1 MDSGQRLS
9 GRRPARGAAPP
20 DASAPPELERAR
32 RQVEQCRDA
41 HAHSGYYQVA
51 EPDMETQWRDLI
63 LPLIGGM
70 DFSHVVELAP
80 GHGRNTLRLMERAR
94 TIDLIDVN
102 QTCIDACRTRLG
114 DGTTRCRLRYHVGD
128 GLSLAPIADASATL
142 VYSWDSVVHFD
153 REVVR
158 RYVLEFARVLVPGGS
173 GFIHH
178 SNYAALCAE
187 GEGEVW
193 DENPNWRSNVS
204 RELFARYCDD
214 AGLEVIRQQLIPW
227 FIEDL
232 DCLSTFRKPA

>member
-1 MDSGQRLS
+1 V
-9 GRRPARGAAPP
+9 
-20 DASAPPELERAR
+20 DASPSPFGSAELDRALK
-32 RQVEQCRDA
+32 QVEQCRDA
-41 HAHSGYYQVA
+41 HAHSGYYQEA
-51 EPDMETQWRDLI
+51 EPDMDAQWNDLI
-63 LPLIGGM
+63 LPLIGEM
-70 DFSHVVELAP
+70 DFKHVVELAP
-80 GHGRNTLRLMERAR
+80 GHGRNTRKLMEYAR

-102 QTCIDACRTRLG
+102 GTCIDACRSRLG
-114 DGTTRCRLRYHVGD
+114 HGTTRCRVRYHVGD
-128 GLSLAPIADASATL
+128 GLSLAPIVDASATL

-178 SNYAALCAE
+178 SNYGALCSE
-187 GEGEVW
+187 GEGNVW

-204 RELFARYCDD
+204 RELFAQYCND

-232 DCLSTFRKPA
+232 DCLSTFRKPS